1 MKKEIAH
8 ALSPHSI
15 SRFVSVFILLLTS
28 AISSWAQY
36 TTARLAGIVTDPS
49 GAVVSGATIAVQDVG
64 TGYVQTTTSTVAGQY
79 LFPSLPVGNYQITVS
94 MPGYTSY
101 VQKGIVL
108 SLGQAATQ
116 NVQLQVGLVSQQVVV
131 NANASL
137 VTTDS
142 ATVGQLIDQREI
154 SELPLN
160 GRDVQELVFLA
171 PGTTNVTANYCAAN
185 CEGGVFPSEQYAKVN
200 GGGAN
205 GVNYLLDGVDAN
217 DTYINANV
225 PFPNPDAIQEFNLIT
240 GNMSAS
246 FGNAIGGVVNVVT
259 KSGTDRIH
267 GDIFEFFQNSALD
280 ASNYFSGG
288 LVNPLKQN
296 QFGGSVGGP
305 IIKNRLFYFGS
316 YQGTRFRTA
325 QNGQIASVPNAAERT
340 GDFSDLCTNFG
351 GTFVA
356 GICTGGNG
364 TTQLANPLTGAPYLN
379 NQVTVSPIATYF
391 LNHIPLPNGAN
402 DQLNFNGGPDIQTTD
417 EYLAKV
423 DFNIGKHHLSGHYFQ
438 MNYTD
443 PVFIPPSTNLLQL
456 RGDAE
461 HLVLKNISVVDIYT
475 ISPTLLL
482 SSYFGY
488 NSENGS
494 TLSSA
499 PFSAA
504 DAGVNIA
511 VPQNLGGGIGP
522 VLNVTIGGDI
532 FLPGTPYG
540 IWNRGDQSLR
550 EIGTWMKGKHEV
562 QFGGEILR
570 VRLPMGNQYQESG
583 VFDFQGLTGSPF
595 ADFETGLVSSFTQG
609 GGLYLNFT
617 GYRESLFVQ
626 DSWKATPRLLL
637 TAGLRWDPFFPYT
650 DSDGRVACFV
660 PGAQSQRFPT
670 APLGMLF
677 GGKNHDPG
685 CPNSSIYN
693 NAKNFGPRVG
703 FAYRITEDG
712 NTSIRGGAGY
722 YYEAPNTV
730 AFEDVVGVPPFAP
743 IVNLSDVSLADPFG
757 SGGVTNP
764 FPGQFGPVNPNASTA
779 VFPNGGISFNQIFD
793 RHFRL
798 PMVLAYNLTAERGFK
813 KDWMLRVAYVGNNG
827 HHLSGTGDQE
837 SGLLQL
843 NPAIYIPGNNPA
855 TGQPNSTLANESSR
869 LLYPNYGSIGSINS
883 GVDSN
888 YNAAQITLQKRMTHG
903 FSFLTNFTWARELDD
918 FAPAGGS
925 PYLTNSCYCG
935 RYFDYGPSDDDL
947 NKTFKINGEYEVPH
961 LGVPKLIGQVVN
973 GWGLSGTLSWQT
985 GFPFSIFSGVDNSLS
1000 GMLGDRADLAVA
1012 NVQQAVLGSGRSHAA
1027 EVQEW
1032 FNTNAF
1038 VPNAMGTFGDTGKNI
1053 LRGPR
1058 FFDAD
1063 LAAVKNAK
1071 INERLSLEFR
1081 AEFFNAFNN
1090 VNFGRPD
1097 GNLADIGTTYG
1108 EITGMAGSSSANT
1121 YGTAQPR
1128 AIQFALK
1135 FLF

>member
-1 MKKEIAH
+1 M
-8 ALSPHSI
+8 P
-15 SRFVSVFILLLTS
+15 V
-28 AISSWAQY
+28 WAQY
-36 TTARLAGIVTDPS
+36 TTARLSGIVSDPS
-49 GAVVSGATIAVQDVG
+49 GAVVAGATITVQEVG
-64 TGYVQTTTSTVAGQY
+64 TGYTQSTNSTSAGQY
-79 LFPSLPVGNYQITVS
+79 LFPSLPVGTYQITVS
-94 MPGYTSY
+94 MAGYTSY

-108 SLGQAATQ
+108 SLGQAAAQ
-116 NVQLQVGLVSQQVVV
+116 DVQLRVGRVEQQVVV
-131 NANASL
+131 NANSSL

-154 SELPLN
+154 SQLPLN
-160 GRDVQELVFLA
+160 GHDVQQLVFLA

-259 KSGTDRIH
+259 KSGTDQIH
-267 GDIFEFFQNSALD
+267 GDVFEFLQNSALD
-280 ASNYFSGG
+280 ASDYFSQGH
-288 LVNPLKQN
+288 VNPLKQN

-305 IIKNRLFYFGS
+305 IVKNRLFYFGS

-325 QNGQIASVPNAAERT
+325 NNGQIATVPNATERT
-340 GDFSDLCTNFG
+340 GDFSDVLPG
-351 GTFVA
+351 
-356 GICTGGNG
+356 
-364 TTQLANPLTGAPYLN
+364 TQLINPTSGSNYTN
-379 NQVTVSPIATYF
+379 NQIPVSPVATYI
-391 LNHIPLPNGAN
+391 LDHIPLPNGPN
-402 DQLNFNGGPDIQTTD
+402 DQLTFNGGPDAQNTD

-438 MNYTD
+438 MGYTD
-443 PVFIPPSTNLLQL
+443 PVFIPPSTNLLEL

-461 HLVLKNISVVDIYT
+461 HLVLKNVSVVDIYT
-475 ISPTLLL
+475 ITPTFLL

-488 NSENGS
+488 NSENGT

-499 PFSAA
+499 PFSMA
-504 DAGVNIA
+504 DAGVNMA
-511 VPQNLGGGIGP
+511 VPQNRGGGDAA
-522 VLNVTIGGDI
+522 VLNVTVSGGGAFI
-532 FLPGTPYG
+532 LPGTPYG
-540 IWNRGDQSLR
+540 VWNRGDQSLR
-550 EIGTWMKGKHEV
+550 EIATWIKGKHEV

-583 VFDFQGLTGSPF
+583 VFDFENLTGNPL
-595 ADFETGLVSSFTQG
+595 ADFELGAVSSFTQG
-609 GGLYLNFT
+609 GGLYLNVT
-617 GYRESLFVQ
+617 GYRESLFAQ
-626 DSWKATPRLLL
+626 DSWKATPRMLL

-650 DSDGRVACFV
+650 DSEGRVACFV

-670 APLGMLF
+670 APVGMLF

-685 CPNSSIYN
+685 CPASSIYN
-693 NAKNFGPRVG
+693 NPRNFGPRLG

-743 IVNLSDVSLADPFG
+743 IINVGSSPGSPLVTLADPYG
-757 SGGVTNP
+757 SSGTTNL
-764 FPGQFGPVNPNASTA
+764 FPGQFGPTNPSPSDAI
-779 VFPNGGISFNQIFD
+779 FPTSGISFSQIFD

-798 PMVLAYNLTAERGFK
+798 PMVLSWNLTAEHGFK
-813 KDWMLRVAYVGNNG
+813 QDWMLRVAYVGNSG

-843 NPAIYIPGNNPA
+843 NPSHWDPVTQQEVPVYPA
-855 TGQPNSTLANESSR
+855 
-869 LLYPNYGSIGSINS
+869 YGSIASINS

-888 YNAAQITLQKRMTHG
+888 YNAAQITLTKRMTHG
-903 FSFLTNFTWARELDD
+903 FSFLTNFTWAKELDD
-918 FAPAGGS
+918 FAPIGGS
-925 PYLTNSCYCG
+925 PYLTNSCSCG
-935 RYFDYGPSDDDL
+935 RDFDYGPSDDDL
-947 NKTFKINGEYEVPH
+947 SKTFKINGEYMVPRIS
-961 LGVPKLIGQVVN
+961 LPKAVDKIVN
-973 GWGLSGTLSWQT
+973 GWELSGTVSWQT
-985 GFPFSIFSGVDNSLS
+985 GFPFTIFSGADNSLS

-1012 NVQQAVLGSGRSHAA
+1012 SVQQAVLGSGRSHAA

-1032 FNTNAF
+1032 FNTSAF
-1038 VPNAMGTFGDTGKNI
+1038 VPNALQTFGDTGKNI

-1071 INERLSLEFR
+1071 ITERLSMEFR

-1097 GNLADIGTTYG
+1097 GNLADIGATYG
-1108 EITGMAGSSSANT
+1108 EITGLAGSSSSNT

-1128 AIQFALK
+1128 IIQFAVK
-1135 FLF
+1135 FSF

>member
-1 MKKEIAH
+1 M
-8 ALSPHSI
+8 P
-15 SRFVSVFILLLTS
+15 V
-28 AISSWAQY
+28 WAQY
-36 TTARLAGIVTDPS
+36 TTARLSGIVSDPS
-49 GAVVSGATIAVQDVG
+49 GAVVAGATITVQEVG
-64 TGYVQTTTSTVAGQY
+64 TGYTQSTNSTSAGQY
-79 LFPSLPVGNYQITVS
+79 LFPSLPVGTYQITVS
-94 MPGYTSY
+94 MAGYTSY

-108 SLGQAATQ
+108 SLGQAAAQ
-116 NVQLQVGLVSQQVVV
+116 DVQLRVGRVEQQVVV
-131 NANASL
+131 NANSSL

-154 SELPLN
+154 SQLPLN
-160 GRDVQELVFLA
+160 GRDVQQLVFLA

-259 KSGTDRIH
+259 KSGTDQIH
-267 GDIFEFFQNSALD
+267 GDVFEFLQNSALD
-280 ASNYFSGG
+280 ASDYFSQGH
-288 LVNPLKQN
+288 VNPLKQN

-305 IIKNRLFYFGS
+305 IVKNRLFYFGS

-325 QNGQIASVPNAAERT
+325 NNGQIATVPNATERT
-340 GDFSDLCTNFG
+340 GDFSDVLPG
-351 GTFVA
+351 
-356 GICTGGNG
+356 
-364 TTQLANPLTGAPYLN
+364 TQLINPTSGSNYTN
-379 NQVTVSPIATYF
+379 NQIPVSPVATYI
-391 LNHIPLPNGAN
+391 LDHIPLPNGPN
-402 DQLNFNGGPDIQTTD
+402 DQLTFNGGPDAQNTD

-438 MNYTD
+438 MGYTD
-443 PVFIPPSTNLLQL
+443 PVFIPPSTNLLEL

-461 HLVLKNISVVDIYT
+461 HLVLKNVSVVDIYT
-475 ISPTLLL
+475 ITPTFLL

-488 NSENGS
+488 NSENGT

-499 PFSAA
+499 PFSMA
-504 DAGVNIA
+504 DAGVNMA
-511 VPQNLGGGIGP
+511 VPQNRGGGDAA
-522 VLNVTIGGDI
+522 VLNVTVSGGGAFI
-532 FLPGTPYG
+532 LPGTPYG
-540 IWNRGDQSLR
+540 VWNRGDQSLR
-550 EIGTWMKGKHEV
+550 EIATWIKGKHEV

-583 VFDFQGLTGSPF
+583 VFDFENLTGNPL
-595 ADFETGLVSSFTQG
+595 ADFELGAVSSFTQG
-609 GGLYLNFT
+609 GGLYLNVT
-617 GYRESLFVQ
+617 GYRESLFAQ
-626 DSWKATPRLLL
+626 DSWKATPRMLL

-650 DSDGRVACFV
+650 DSEGRVACFV

-670 APLGMLF
+670 APVGMLF

-685 CPNSSIYN
+685 CTASSIYN
-693 NAKNFGPRVG
+693 NPRNFGPRLG

-743 IVNLSDVSLADPFG
+743 IINVGSSPGSPLVTLADPYG
-757 SGGVTNP
+757 SSGTTNL
-764 FPGQFGPVNPNASTA
+764 FPGQFGPTNPSPSDAI
-779 VFPNGGISFNQIFD
+779 FPTSGISFSQIFD

-798 PMVLAYNLTAERGFK
+798 PMVLSWNLTAEHGFK
-813 KDWMLRVAYVGNNG
+813 QDWMLRVAYVGNSG

-843 NPAIYIPGNNPA
+843 NPSHWDPVTQQEVPVYPA
-855 TGQPNSTLANESSR
+855 
-869 LLYPNYGSIGSINS
+869 YGSIASINS

-888 YNAAQITLQKRMTHG
+888 YNAAQITLTKRMTHG
-903 FSFLTNFTWARELDD
+903 FSFLTNFTWAKELDD

-925 PYLTNSCYCG
+925 PYLTNSCSCG
-935 RYFDYGPSDDDL
+935 RDFDYGPSDDDL
-947 NKTFKINGEYEVPH
+947 SKTFKINGEYMVPRIS
-961 LGVPKLIGQVVN
+961 LPKAVDKIVN
-973 GWGLSGTLSWQT
+973 GWELSGTVSWQT
-985 GFPFSIFSGVDNSLS
+985 GFPFTIFSGADNSLS

-1012 NVQQAVLGSGRSHAA
+1012 SVQQAVLGSGRSHAA

-1032 FNTNAF
+1032 FNTSAF
-1038 VPNAMGTFGDTGKNI
+1038 VPNALQTFGDTGKNI

-1071 INERLSLEFR
+1071 ITERLSMEFR

-1097 GNLADIGTTYG
+1097 GNLADIGATYG
-1108 EITGMAGSSSANT
+1108 EITGLAGSSSSNT

-1128 AIQFALK
+1128 IIQFAVK
-1135 FLF
+1135 FSF

>member
-1 MKKEIAH
+1 M
-8 ALSPHSI
+8 P
-15 SRFVSVFILLLTS
+15 V
-28 AISSWAQY
+28 WAQY
-36 TTARLAGIVTDPS
+36 TTARLSGIVSDPS
-49 GAVVSGATIAVQDVG
+49 GAVVAAATITVQEVG
-64 TGYVQTTTSTVAGQY
+64 TGYTQSTNSTSGGQY
-79 LFPSLPVGNYQITVS
+79 LFPSLPVGTYQITVS
-94 MPGYTSY
+94 MAGYTSY

-108 SLGQAATQ
+108 SLGQAAAQ
-116 NVQLQVGLVSQQVVV
+116 DVQLRVGRVEQQVVV
-131 NANASL
+131 NANSSL

-154 SELPLN
+154 SQLPLN
-160 GRDVQELVFLA
+160 GRDVQQLVFLA

-259 KSGTDRIH
+259 KSGTDQIH
-267 GDIFEFFQNSALD
+267 GDVFEFLQNSALD
-280 ASNYFSGG
+280 ASDYFSQGH
-288 LVNPLKQN
+288 VNPLKQN

-305 IIKNRLFYFGS
+305 IVKNRLFYFGS

-325 QNGQIASVPNAAERT
+325 NNGQIATVPNATERT
-340 GDFSDLCTNFG
+340 GDFSDVLPG
-351 GTFVA
+351 
-356 GICTGGNG
+356 
-364 TTQLANPLTGAPYLN
+364 TQLINPTSGSNYTN
-379 NQVTVSPIATYF
+379 NQIPVSPVATYI
-391 LNHIPLPNGAN
+391 LDHIPLPNGPN
-402 DQLNFNGGPDIQTTD
+402 DQLTFNGGPDAQNTD

-438 MNYTD
+438 MGYTD
-443 PVFIPPSTNLLQL
+443 PVFIPPSTNLLEL

-461 HLVLKNISVVDIYT
+461 HLVLKNVSVVDIYT
-475 ISPTLLL
+475 ITPTFLL

-488 NSENGS
+488 NSENGT

-499 PFSAA
+499 PFSMA
-504 DAGVNIA
+504 DAGVNMA
-511 VPQNLGGGIGP
+511 VPQNRGGGDAA
-522 VLNVTIGGDI
+522 VLNVTVSGGGAFI
-532 FLPGTPYG
+532 LPGTPYG
-540 IWNRGDQSLR
+540 VWNRGDQSLR
-550 EIGTWMKGKHEV
+550 EIATWIKGKHEV

-583 VFDFQGLTGSPF
+583 VFDFENLTGNPL
-595 ADFETGLVSSFTQG
+595 ADFELGAVSSFTQG
-609 GGLYLNFT
+609 GGLYLNVT
-617 GYRESLFVQ
+617 GYRESLFAQ
-626 DSWKATPRLLL
+626 DSWKATPRMLL

-650 DSDGRVACFV
+650 DSEGRVACFV

-670 APLGMLF
+670 APVGMLF

-685 CPNSSIYN
+685 CPASSIYN
-693 NAKNFGPRVG
+693 NPRNFGPRLG

-743 IVNLSDVSLADPFG
+743 IINVGSSPGSPLVTLADPYG
-757 SGGVTNP
+757 SSGTTNL
-764 FPGQFGPVNPNASTA
+764 FPGQFGPTNPSPSDAI
-779 VFPNGGISFNQIFD
+779 FPTSGISFSQIFD

-798 PMVLAYNLTAERGFK
+798 PMVLSWNLTAEHGFK
-813 KDWMLRVAYVGNNG
+813 QDWMLRVAYVGNSG

-843 NPAIYIPGNNPA
+843 NPSHWDPVTQQEVPVYPA
-855 TGQPNSTLANESSR
+855 
-869 LLYPNYGSIGSINS
+869 YGSIASINS

-888 YNAAQITLQKRMTHG
+888 YNAAQITLTKRMTHG
-903 FSFLTNFTWARELDD
+903 FSFLTNFTWAKELDD

-925 PYLTNSCYCG
+925 PYLTNSCSCG
-935 RYFDYGPSDDDL
+935 RDFDYGPSDDDL
-947 NKTFKINGEYEVPH
+947 SKTFKINGEYMVPRIS
-961 LGVPKLIGQVVN
+961 LPKAVDKIVN
-973 GWGLSGTLSWQT
+973 GWELSGTVSWQT
-985 GFPFSIFSGVDNSLS
+985 GFPFTIFSGADNSLS

-1012 NVQQAVLGSGRSHAA
+1012 SVQQAVLGSGRSHAA

-1032 FNTNAF
+1032 FNTSAF
-1038 VPNAMGTFGDTGKNI
+1038 VPNALQTFGDTGKNI

-1071 INERLSLEFR
+1071 ITERLSMEFR

-1097 GNLADIGTTYG
+1097 GNLADIGATYG
-1108 EITGMAGSSSANT
+1108 EITGLAGSSSSNT

-1128 AIQFALK
+1128 IIQFAVK
-1135 FLF
+1135 FSF

>member
-1 MKKEIAH
+1 M
-8 ALSPHSI
+8 P
-15 SRFVSVFILLLTS
+15 V
-28 AISSWAQY
+28 WAQY
-36 TTARLAGIVTDPS
+36 TTARLSGIVSDPS
-49 GAVVSGATIAVQDVG
+49 GAVVAGATITVQEVG
-64 TGYVQTTTSTVAGQY
+64 TGYTQSTNSTSAGQY
-79 LFPSLPVGNYQITVS
+79 LFPSLPVGTYQITVS
-94 MPGYTSY
+94 MAGYTSY

-108 SLGQAATQ
+108 SLGQAAAQ
-116 NVQLQVGLVSQQVVV
+116 DVQLRVGRVEQQVVV
-131 NANASL
+131 NANSSL

-154 SELPLN
+154 SQLPLN
-160 GRDVQELVFLA
+160 GRDVQQLVFLA

-259 KSGTDRIH
+259 KSGTDQIH
-267 GDIFEFFQNSALD
+267 GDVFEFLQNSALD
-280 ASNYFSGG
+280 ASDYFSQGH
-288 LVNPLKQN
+288 VNPLKQN

-305 IIKNRLFYFGS
+305 IVKNRLFYFGS

-325 QNGQIASVPNAAERT
+325 NNGQIATVPNATERT
-340 GDFSDLCTNFG
+340 GDFSDVLPG
-351 GTFVA
+351 
-356 GICTGGNG
+356 
-364 TTQLANPLTGAPYLN
+364 TQLINPTSGSNYTN
-379 NQVTVSPIATYF
+379 NQIPVSPVATYI
-391 LNHIPLPNGAN
+391 LDHIPLPNGPN
-402 DQLNFNGGPDIQTTD
+402 DQLTFNGGPDAQNTD

-438 MNYTD
+438 MGYTD
-443 PVFIPPSTNLLQL
+443 PVFIPPSTNLLEL

-461 HLVLKNISVVDIYT
+461 HLVLKNVSVVDIYT
-475 ISPTLLL
+475 ITPTFLL

-488 NSENGS
+488 NSENGT

-499 PFSAA
+499 PFSMA
-504 DAGVNIA
+504 DAGVNMA
-511 VPQNLGGGIGP
+511 VPQNRGGGDAA
-522 VLNVTIGGDI
+522 VLNVTVSGGGAFI
-532 FLPGTPYG
+532 LPGTPYG
-540 IWNRGDQSLR
+540 VWNRGDQSLR
-550 EIGTWMKGKHEV
+550 EIATWIKGKHEV

-583 VFDFQGLTGSPF
+583 VFDFENLTGNPL
-595 ADFETGLVSSFTQG
+595 ADFELGAVSSFTQG
-609 GGLYLNFT
+609 GGLYLNVT
-617 GYRESLFVQ
+617 GYRESLFAQ
-626 DSWKATPRLLL
+626 DSWKATPRMLL

-650 DSDGRVACFV
+650 DSEGRVACFV

-670 APLGMLF
+670 APVGMLF

-685 CPNSSIYN
+685 CPASSIYN
-693 NAKNFGPRVG
+693 NPRNFGPRLG

-743 IVNLSDVSLADPFG
+743 IINVGSSPGSPLVTLADPYG
-757 SGGVTNP
+757 SSGTTNL
-764 FPGQFGPVNPNASTA
+764 FPGQFGPTNPSPSDAI
-779 VFPNGGISFNQIFD
+779 FPTSGISFSQIFD

-798 PMVLAYNLTAERGFK
+798 PMVLSWNLTAEHGFK
-813 KDWMLRVAYVGNNG
+813 QDWMLRVAYVGNSG

-843 NPAIYIPGNNPA
+843 NPSHWDPVTQQEVPVYPA
-855 TGQPNSTLANESSR
+855 
-869 LLYPNYGSIGSINS
+869 YGSIASINS

-888 YNAAQITLQKRMTHG
+888 YNAAQITLTKRMTHG
-903 FSFLTNFTWARELDD
+903 FSFLTNFTWAKELDD
-918 FAPAGGS
+918 FAPIGGS
-925 PYLTNSCYCG
+925 PYLTNSCSCG
-935 RYFDYGPSDDDL
+935 RDFDYGPSDDDL
-947 NKTFKINGEYEVPH
+947 SKTFKINGEYMVPRIS
-961 LGVPKLIGQVVN
+961 LPKAVDKIVN
-973 GWGLSGTLSWQT
+973 GWELSGTVSWQT
-985 GFPFSIFSGVDNSLS
+985 GFPFTIFSGADNSLS

-1012 NVQQAVLGSGRSHAA
+1012 SVQQAVLGSGRSHAA

-1032 FNTNAF
+1032 FNTSAF
-1038 VPNAMGTFGDTGKNI
+1038 VPNALQTFGDTGKNI

-1071 INERLSLEFR
+1071 ITERLSMEFR

-1097 GNLADIGTTYG
+1097 GNLADIGATYG
-1108 EITGMAGSSSANT
+1108 EITGLAGSSSSNT

-1128 AIQFALK
+1128 IIQFAVK
-1135 FLF
+1135 FSF

>member
-1 MKKEIAH
+1 M
-8 ALSPHSI
+8 
-15 SRFVSVFILLLTS
+15 
-28 AISSWAQY
+28 WAQF
-36 TTARLAGIVTDPS
+36 TTARLSGTISDPS
-49 GAVVSGATIAVQDVG
+49 DAVVAGATVTVQDLG
-64 TGYVQTTTSTVAGQY
+64 TGYSKTTNSTAAGQY
-79 LFPSLPVGNYQITVS
+79 LFSSLPVGTYQITVS
-94 MPGYTSY
+94 MAGYTQY

-108 SLGQAATQ
+108 SVGQAATQ
-116 NVQLQVGLVSQQVVV
+116 DVHLQVGVVAQQVVV
-131 NANASL
+131 TADSSL
-137 VTTDS
+137 VTTDA
-142 ATVGQLIDQREI
+142 ATVGQLINQKEI

-160 GRDVQELVFLA
+160 GRDIQQLVFLA

-217 DTYINANV
+217 DTYINTNV

-240 GNMSAS
+240 GNMSANY
-246 FGNAIGGVVNVVT
+246 GNAIGGVVNVVT
-259 KSGTDRIH
+259 KSGTDQIH
-267 GDIFEFFQNSALD
+267 GDVFEFLQNSALN

-325 QNGQIASVPNAAERT
+325 QNGQIATVPNATERT
-340 GDFSDLCTNFG
+340 GDFSDLLPG
-351 GTFVA
+351 
-356 GICTGGNG
+356 
-364 TTQLANPLTGAPYLN
+364 TQLVNPATPLPNQTPYLN
-379 NQVTVSPIATYF
+379 NRIPVSPVATYI
-391 LNHIPLPNGAN
+391 LNQIPLPNGPN
-402 DQLNFNGGPDIQTTD
+402 DQLNFNGGPDAQNTD

-423 DFNIGKHHLSGHYFQ
+423 DFNFGKHHLSGHYFQ
-438 MNYTD
+438 MDYTD
-443 PVFIPPSTNLLQL
+443 PVFVPPATNLLEL

-475 ISPTLLL
+475 ISHTFLL
-482 SSYFGY
+482 SSFFGY
-488 NSENGS
+488 NSENGT

-499 PFSAA
+499 PFSMA
-504 DAGVNIA
+504 DAGVKMA
-511 VPQNLGGGIGP
+511 VPQNRGGGNAA
-522 VLNVTIGGDI
+522 VLNVTVSGGGA
-532 FLPGTPYG
+532 FTLPGTPYG
-540 IWNRGDQSLR
+540 VWNRGDQSLR
-550 EIGTWMKGKHEV
+550 EVATWIKGKHEV

-570 VRLPMGNQYQESG
+570 VRLPMGNQYQQSG
-583 VFDFQGLTGSPF
+583 VFDFENLTGNPL
-595 ADFETGLVSSFTQG
+595 ADFELGAVSSFTQG

-626 DSWKATPRLLL
+626 DNWKATARLLIS
-637 TAGLRWDPFFPYT
+637 AGLRWDPFFPYT
-650 DSDGRVACFV
+650 DSEGRVACFV

-670 APLGMLF
+670 APVGMLF
-677 GGKNHDPG
+677 GGSNHDPG
-685 CPNSSIYN
+685 CPASSIYN
-693 NAKNFGPRVG
+693 NPKNFGPRLG
-703 FAYRITEDG
+703 FAYRVTKDG

-743 IVNLSDVSLADPFG
+743 IVNFGSSPGSPLVTLADPYGSSGTTNLFPGEFG
-757 SGGVTNP
+757 PTNP
-764 FPGQFGPVNPNASTA
+764 SPSNA
-779 VFPNGGISFNQIFD
+779 VFPTSGISFSQIFD

-798 PMVLAYNLTAERGFK
+798 PMVLSWNLTAERAFK
-813 KDWMLRVAYVGNNG
+813 QDWMLRIAYVGNSG

-843 NPAIYIPGNNPA
+843 NPSHWDAALQQEVP
-855 TGQPNSTLANESSR
+855 
-869 LLYPNYGSIGSINS
+869 LYPAYGSIGSINS

-888 YNAAQITLQKRMTHG
+888 YNAAQITLEKRMTHG

-925 PYLTNSCYCG
+925 PYLTNSCSCG
-935 RYFDYGPSDDDL
+935 RKFDYGPSDDDL
-947 NKTFKINGEYEVPH
+947 NKTFKVNGEYLVPH
-961 LGVPKLIGQVVN
+961 VNLAKGVDKIVN
-973 GWGLSGTLSWQT
+973 GWEFSATASWQT
-985 GFPFSIFSGVDNSLS
+985 GFPFSIFSGTDNSLS
-1000 GMLGDRADLAVA
+1000 GMLGDRADLAVSS
-1012 NVQQAVLGSGRSHAA
+1012 VQQAVLGGGRSHAA

-1032 FNTNAF
+1032 FNTSAF
-1038 VPNAMGTFGDTGKNI
+1038 VPNAIGTFGDTGKNI

-1058 FFDAD
+1058 FFDTD
-1063 LAAVKNAK
+1063 LAAIKNAK
-1071 INERLSLEFR
+1071 ITERLSLEFR

-1097 GNLADIGTTYG
+1097 GNLADIGATYG
-1108 EITGMAGSSSANT
+1108 QITGMAGASSSNT

-1128 AIQFALK
+1128 IIQFAVK
-1135 FLF
+1135 IAF

>member
-1 MKKEIAH
+1 MTRKFSNRLTERWFIRFCLGFFLVLA
-8 ALSPHSI
+8 SI
-15 SRFVSVFILLLTS
+15 MPV
-28 AISSWAQY
+28 WGQY
-36 TTARLAGIVTDPS
+36 TTARLSGVVTDPS
-49 GAVVSGATIAVQDVG
+49 EAVVVGASVTIRDPG
-64 TGYVQTTTSTVAGQY
+64 TGYTQTTTSTSAGQY
-79 LFPSLPVGNYQITVS
+79 LFPSLPVGTYQITVS
-94 MPGYTSY
+94 MAGYTSY

-108 SLGQAATQ
+108 SVNQAASQ
-116 NVQLQVGLVSQQVVV
+116 DIQLHVGAVSQQVVV
-131 NANASL
+131 TENSSL

-142 ATVGQLIDQREI
+142 PTVGQLIDQREI
-154 SELPLN
+154 NQLPLN
-160 GRDVQELVFLA
+160 GRDVQQLVFLA

-185 CEGGVFPSEQYAKVN
+185 CEGGVFPTEQYAKVN

-225 PFPNPDAIQEFNLIT
+225 PFPNPDALQEFNLIT

-259 KSGTDRIH
+259 KSGTDQIH
-267 GDIFEFFQNSALD
+267 GDVFEFLRNSALD
-280 ASNYFSGG
+280 ASDYFSGG

-296 QFGGSVGGP
+296 QFGASIGGP

-316 YQGTRFRTA
+316 YQGTRLHTA
-325 QNGQIASVPNAAERT
+325 QNGQIASVPNATERT
-340 GDFSDLCTNFG
+340 GDFSDLLPG
-351 GTFVA
+351 
-356 GICTGGNG
+356 
-364 TTQLANPLTGAPYLN
+364 TQLINPATGANYNN
-379 NQVTVSPIATYF
+379 NQIPVSPVSTYI
-391 LNHIPLPNGAN
+391 LNHIPLPNGSN
-402 DQLNFNGGPDIQTTD
+402 DQLNFNGGPDIQNTD

-423 DFNIGKHHLSGHYFQ
+423 DFNFGKHHLSGHYFQ

-443 PVFIPPSTNLLQL
+443 PVFIPPPTNLLEL

-475 ISPTLLL
+475 ISPTFLL

-488 NSENGS
+488 NSENGT

-499 PFSAA
+499 PFSMA
-504 DAGVNIA
+504 DAGVNMA
-511 VPQNLGGGIGP
+511 VPENRGGGNSA
-522 VLNVTIGGDI
+522 VLNLTVGGD
-532 FLPGTPYG
+532 FLLQGVPYG
-540 IWNRGDQSLR
+540 LWNRGDQSLR
-550 EIGTWMKGKHEV
+550 EIATWIKGRHEV

-583 VFDFQGLTGSPF
+583 VFDFESLTGSPF
-595 ADFETGLVSSFTQG
+595 ADFELGAVTSFTQG
-609 GGLYLNFT
+609 GGLYLNVT

-626 DSWKATPRLLL
+626 DNWKATPRLLL

-650 DSDGRVACFV
+650 DSEGRVACFV

-670 APLGMLF
+670 APVGMLF

-693 NAKNFGPRVG
+693 NPKNFGPRLG
-703 FAYRITEDG
+703 FAYRITKDG

-743 IVNLSDVSLADPFG
+743 IINLGSSPGSPLVTLVDPYG
-757 SGGVTNP
+757 SSGTTNV
-764 FPGQFGPVNPNASTA
+764 FPAQFGPINPTASSA
-779 VFPNGGISFNQIFD
+779 IFPSSGISFSQIFD

-798 PMVLAYNLTAERGFK
+798 PMVLSYNLTLERGFK
-813 KDWMLRVAYVGNNG
+813 QDFMLRVAYVGNEG
-827 HHLSGTGDQE
+827 RHLSGTGDQE

-843 NPAIYIPGNNPA
+843 NPSHWDPA
-855 TGQPNSTLANESSR
+855 LQQEVPV
-869 LLYPNYGSIGSINS
+869 YPAYGSIASINS
-883 GVDSN
+883 GVNSN
-888 YNAAQITLQKRMTHG
+888 YNAAQITLEKRMTHG
-903 FSFLTNFTWARELDD
+903 FSFLTNFTWAKELDD

-925 PYLTNSCYCG
+925 PYLTNTCSCG

-947 NKTFKINGEYEVPH
+947 SKTFKINGEYMVPRVN
-961 LGVPKLIGQVVN
+961 LPKLVDKVVN
-973 GWGLSGTLSWQT
+973 GWGLSGTMSWQT
-985 GFPFSIFSGVDNSLS
+985 GFPFSIFSGTDNSLS

-1012 NVQQAVLGSGRSHAA
+1012 SVQQAVLGSGRSHAA

-1032 FNTNAF
+1032 FNTSAF
-1038 VPNAMGTFGDTGKNI
+1038 VPNAIGTFGDTGKNV

-1071 INERLSLEFR
+1071 LTERLAMEFR
-1081 AEFFNAFNN
+1081 AEFFNVFNN

-1097 GNLADIGTTYG
+1097 GNLADLGTTYG
-1108 EITGMAGSSSANT
+1108 QITGLAGASSSNT

-1128 AIQFALK
+1128 IIQFAMK
-1135 FLF
+1135 FAF

>member
-1 MKKEIAH
+1 MNRKFRNLLPARWFICFSFG
-8 ALSPHSI
+8 LML
-15 SRFVSVFILLLTS
+15 VFGPTMP
-28 AISSWAQY
+28 AWAQY
-36 TTARLAGIVTDPS
+36 TTARLSGIITDPS
-49 GAVVSGATIAVQDVG
+49 GAVVAGAAITVQDVG
-64 TGYVQTTTSTVAGQY
+64 TGYTQATKSTSVGQY

-94 MPGYTSY
+94 VSGYTQY

-108 SLGQAATQ
+108 SVGQAATQ
-116 NVQLQVGLVSQQVVV
+116 DVRLQVGMVSQQVVV
-131 NANASL
+131 TENPSL

-142 ATVGQLIDQREI
+142 ATVDQLINQREI
-154 SELPLN
+154 SQIPLN
-160 GRDVQELVFLA
+160 GRDVQQLVFLA

-217 DTYINANV
+217 DTYINTNV
-225 PFPNPDAIQEFNLIT
+225 PFPNPDAIQELNLIT
-240 GNMSAS
+240 GNMSATY
-246 FGNAIGGVVNVVT
+246 GNAIGGVVNVVT
-259 KSGTDRIH
+259 KSGTDQIH
-267 GDIFEFFQNSALD
+267 GDVFEFLQNNVLD

-305 IIKNRLFYFGS
+305 ILKNRLFYFGS

-340 GDFSDLCTNFG
+340 GDFSDLLPG
-351 GTFVA
+351 
-356 GICTGGNG
+356 
-364 TTQLANPLTGAPYLN
+364 TQLVNPNTGAPYFN
-379 NQVTVSPIATYF
+379 NQIPVSPVATYI
-391 LNHIPLPNGAN
+391 LNHIPLPNGPN
-402 DQLNFNGGPDIQTTD
+402 DQLNFNGGPDAQNTN

-423 DFNIGKHHLSGHYFQ
+423 DFNFGKHHLSAHYFQ
-438 MNYTD
+438 MDYTD
-443 PVFIPPSTNLLQL
+443 PVFVPPSSNLLQL

-475 ISPTLLL
+475 ISHTFLL

-488 NSENGS
+488 NSENGT

-499 PFSAA
+499 PFSMA
-504 DAGVNIA
+504 DAGANMA
-511 VPQNLGGGIGP
+511 VPQNRGGGNAA
-522 VLNVTIGGDI
+522 VLNVTVGGEFI
-532 FLPGTPYG
+532 LPGTPYG
-540 IWNRGDQSLR
+540 VWNRGDQSLR
-550 EIGTWMKGKHEV
+550 EIATWIKGKHEV

-583 VFDFQGLTGSPF
+583 VFDFENLTGSPL
-595 ADFETGLVSSFTQG
+595 ADFELGAVSSFTQG

-626 DSWKATPRLLL
+626 DSWKATSRLLV

-650 DSDGRVACFV
+650 DSEGRVACFV
-660 PGAQSQRFPT
+660 PGAQSQRFPN
-670 APLGMLF
+670 APVGMLF
-677 GGKNHDPG
+677 GGQHHDPG
-685 CPNSSIYN
+685 CPASSIYN
-693 NAKNFGPRVG
+693 NPKNFGPRLG

-712 NTSIRGGAGY
+712 STSIRGGAGY

-743 IVNLSDVSLADPFG
+743 IINLASSPGSPWVSVADPYG
-757 SGGVTNP
+757 SQGATNI
-764 FPGQFGPVNPNASTA
+764 FPAEFGPVNPGPNAT
-779 VFPNGGISFNQIFD
+779 FPSSGISFSQIFD

-798 PMVLAYNLTAERGFK
+798 PMVLSWNLTAEHGFK
-813 KDWMLRVAYVGNNG
+813 QDWMLRAAYVGNSG

-837 SGLLQL
+837 NGLLQL
-843 NPAIYIPGNNPA
+843 NPSHWDPA
-855 TGQPNSTLANESSR
+855 LQQEVPV
-869 LLYPNYGSIGSINS
+869 YPLYGSIASINS
-883 GVDSN
+883 GVNSN

-903 FSFLTNFTWARELDD
+903 FSFLTNFTWAKELDD

-925 PYLTNSCYCG
+925 PYLTNSCSCG
-935 RYFDYGPSDDDL
+935 RWFDYGPSDDDL
-947 NKTFKINGEYEVPH
+947 SKTFKINGEYMVPH
-961 LGVPKLIGQVVN
+961 VSMPKAVDKIVN
-973 GWGLSGTLSWQT
+973 GWELSATASWQT
-985 GFPFSIFSGVDNSLS
+985 GFPFSIFSGADNSLS
-1000 GMLGDRADLAVA
+1000 GMLGDRADLAVSS
-1012 NVQQAVLGSGRSHAA
+1012 VQQAILGSGRSHAA

-1032 FNTNAF
+1032 FNTSAF
-1038 VPNAMGTFGDTGKNI
+1038 VPNAIGTFGDTGKNI

-1063 LAAVKNAK
+1063 LAAIKNAK
-1071 INERLSLEFR
+1071 ISERLSLEFR

-1097 GNLADIGTTYG
+1097 SNLADLGTTYG
-1108 EITGMAGSSSANT
+1108 QITGMAGSSSSNT

-1128 AIQFALK
+1128 IIQFGVKLA
-1135 FLF
+1135 F

>member
-1 MKKEIAH
+1 
-8 ALSPHSI
+8 
-15 SRFVSVFILLLTS
+15 
-28 AISSWAQY
+28 Y
-36 TTARLAGIVTDPS
+36 TTARLSGIVSDPS
-49 GAVVSGATIAVQDVG
+49 GAVVAGATITVQEVG
-64 TGYVQTTTSTVAGQY
+64 TGYTQSTNSTSAGQY
-79 LFPSLPVGNYQITVS
+79 LFPSLPVGTYQITVS
-94 MPGYTSY
+94 MAGYTSY

-108 SLGQAATQ
+108 SLGQAAAQ
-116 NVQLQVGLVSQQVVV
+116 DVQLRVGRVEQQVVV
-131 NANASL
+131 NANSSL

-154 SELPLN
+154 SQLPLN
-160 GRDVQELVFLA
+160 GRDVQQLVFLA

-259 KSGTDRIH
+259 KSGTDQIH
-267 GDIFEFFQNSALD
+267 GDVFEFLQNSALD
-280 ASNYFSGG
+280 ASDYFSQGH
-288 LVNPLKQN
+288 VNPLKQN

-305 IIKNRLFYFGS
+305 IVKNRLFYFGS

-325 QNGQIASVPNAAERT
+325 NNGQIATVPNATERT
-340 GDFSDLCTNFG
+340 GDFSDVLPG
-351 GTFVA
+351 
-356 GICTGGNG
+356 
-364 TTQLANPLTGAPYLN
+364 TQLINPTSGSNYTN
-379 NQVTVSPIATYF
+379 NQIPVSPVATYI
-391 LNHIPLPNGAN
+391 LDHIPLPNGPN
-402 DQLNFNGGPDIQTTD
+402 DQLTFNGGPDAQNTD

-438 MNYTD
+438 MGYTD
-443 PVFIPPSTNLLQL
+443 PVFIPPSTNLLEL

-461 HLVLKNISVVDIYT
+461 HLVLKNVSVVDIYT
-475 ISPTLLL
+475 ITPTFLL

-488 NSENGS
+488 NSENGT

-499 PFSAA
+499 PFSMA
-504 DAGVNIA
+504 DAGVNMA
-511 VPQNLGGGIGP
+511 VPQNRGGGDAA
-522 VLNVTIGGDI
+522 VLNVTVSGGGAFI
-532 FLPGTPYG
+532 LPGTPYG
-540 IWNRGDQSLR
+540 VWNRGDQSLR
-550 EIGTWMKGKHEV
+550 EIATWIKGKHEV

-583 VFDFQGLTGSPF
+583 VFDFENLTGNPL
-595 ADFETGLVSSFTQG
+595 ADFELGAVSSFTQG
-609 GGLYLNFT
+609 GGLYLNVT
-617 GYRESLFVQ
+617 GYRESLFAQ
-626 DSWKATPRLLL
+626 DSWKATPRMLL

-650 DSDGRVACFV
+650 DSEGRVACFV

-670 APLGMLF
+670 APVGMLF

-685 CPNSSIYN
+685 CPASSIYN
-693 NAKNFGPRVG
+693 NPRNFGPRLG

-743 IVNLSDVSLADPFG
+743 IINVGSSPGSPLVTLADPYG
-757 SGGVTNP
+757 SSGTTNL
-764 FPGQFGPVNPNASTA
+764 FPGQFGPTNPSPSDAI
-779 VFPNGGISFNQIFD
+779 FPTSGISFSQIFD

-798 PMVLAYNLTAERGFK
+798 PMVLSWNLTAEHGFK
-813 KDWMLRVAYVGNNG
+813 QDWMLRVAYVGNSG

-843 NPAIYIPGNNPA
+843 NPSHWDPVTQQEVPVYPA
-855 TGQPNSTLANESSR
+855 
-869 LLYPNYGSIGSINS
+869 YGSIASINS

-888 YNAAQITLQKRMTHG
+888 YNAAQITLTKRMTHG
-903 FSFLTNFTWARELDD
+903 FSFLTNFTWAKELDD
-918 FAPAGGS
+918 FAPIGGS
-925 PYLTNSCYCG
+925 PYLTNSCSCG
-935 RYFDYGPSDDDL
+935 RDFDYGPSDDDL
-947 NKTFKINGEYEVPH
+947 SKTFKINGEYMVPRIS
-961 LGVPKLIGQVVN
+961 LPKAVDKIVN
-973 GWGLSGTLSWQT
+973 GWELSGTVSWQT
-985 GFPFSIFSGVDNSLS
+985 GFPFTIFSGADNSLS

-1012 NVQQAVLGSGRSHAA
+1012 SVQQAVLGSGRSHAA

-1032 FNTNAF
+1032 FNTSAF
-1038 VPNAMGTFGDTGKNI
+1038 VPNALQTFGDTGKNI

-1071 INERLSLEFR
+1071 ITERLSMEFR

-1097 GNLADIGTTYG
+1097 GNLADIGATYG
-1108 EITGMAGSSSANT
+1108 EITGLAGSSSSNT

-1128 AIQFALK
+1128 IIQFAVK
-1135 FLF
+1135 FSF

>member
-1 MKKEIAH
+1 MNRKFRDLLPARWFICFSFG
-8 ALSPHSI
+8 LML
-15 SRFVSVFILLLTS
+15 VFGLTMPV
-28 AISSWAQY
+28 WGQY
-36 TTARLAGIVTDPS
+36 TTARLSGIVTDPS
-49 GAVVSGATIAVQDVG
+49 GAVVTGATITVQDVG
-64 TGYVQTTTSTVAGQY
+64 TGYTQTTKSTSVGQY
-79 LFPSLPVGNYQITVS
+79 LFPSLPVGNYQVTVS
-94 MPGYTSY
+94 VSGYSQY

-108 SLGQAATQ
+108 SVGQAATQ
-116 NVQLQVGLVSQQVVV
+116 DVRLQVGMVSQQVVV
-131 NANASL
+131 TENPSL

-142 ATVGQLIDQREI
+142 ATVDQLINQREI
-154 SELPLN
+154 SQIPLN
-160 GRDVQELVFLA
+160 GRDVQQLVFLA

-217 DTYINANV
+217 DTYINTNV
-225 PFPNPDAIQEFNLIT
+225 PFPNPDAIQELNLIT
-240 GNMSAS
+240 GNMSATY
-246 FGNAIGGVVNVVT
+246 GNAIGGVVNVVT
-259 KSGTDRIH
+259 KSGTDQIH
-267 GDIFEFFQNSALD
+267 GDVFEFLQNNVLN

-305 IIKNRLFYFGS
+305 ILKNRLFYFGS

-340 GDFSDLCTNFG
+340 GDFSDLLPG
-351 GTFVA
+351 
-356 GICTGGNG
+356 
-364 TTQLANPLTGAPYLN
+364 TQLVNPNTGTAYFN
-379 NQVTVSPIATYF
+379 NQIPVSPVATYI
-391 LNHIPLPNGAN
+391 LNHIPLPNGPN
-402 DQLNFNGGPDIQTTD
+402 DQLNFNGGPDAQNTN

-423 DFNIGKHHLSGHYFQ
+423 DFNFGKHHLSAHYFQ
-438 MNYTD
+438 MDYTD
-443 PVFIPPSTNLLQL
+443 PVFVPPSSNLLQL

-475 ISPTLLL
+475 ISHTFLL

-488 NSENGS
+488 NSENGT

-499 PFSAA
+499 PFSMA
-504 DAGVNIA
+504 DAGANMA
-511 VPQNLGGGIGP
+511 VPQNRGGGNAA
-522 VLNVTIGGDI
+522 VLNVTVGGE
-532 FLPGTPYG
+532 FTLPGTPYG
-540 IWNRGDQSLR
+540 VWNRGDQSLR
-550 EIGTWMKGKHEV
+550 EIATWIKGKHEV

-583 VFDFQGLTGSPF
+583 VFDFENLTGSPL
-595 ADFETGLVSSFTQG
+595 ADFELGAVSSFTQG

-626 DSWKATPRLLL
+626 DSWKATSRLLV

-650 DSDGRVACFV
+650 DSEGRVACFV
-660 PGAQSQRFPT
+660 PGAQSQRFPN
-670 APLGMLF
+670 APVGMLF
-677 GGKNHDPG
+677 GGSNHDPG
-685 CPNSSIYN
+685 CPASSIYN
-693 NAKNFGPRVG
+693 NPKNFGPRLG

-712 NTSIRGGAGY
+712 STSIRGGAGY

-743 IVNLSDVSLADPFG
+743 IINLASSPGSPWVSVADPYG
-757 SGGVTNP
+757 SQGATNI
-764 FPGQFGPVNPNASTA
+764 FPAEFGPVNPGPNAT
-779 VFPNGGISFNQIFD
+779 FPSSGISFSQIFD

-798 PMVLAYNLTAERGFK
+798 PMVLSWNVTAEHGFK
-813 KDWMLRVAYVGNNG
+813 QDWMLRAAYVGNSG

-837 SGLLQL
+837 NGLLQL
-843 NPAIYIPGNNPA
+843 NPSHWDP
-855 TGQPNSTLANESSR
+855 TLQQEVP
-869 LLYPNYGSIGSINS
+869 LYPLYGSIASINS

-903 FSFLTNFTWARELDD
+903 FSFLTNFTWAKELDD

-925 PYLTNSCYCG
+925 PYLTNSCSCG
-935 RYFDYGPSDDDL
+935 RWFDYGPSDDDL
-947 NKTFKINGEYEVPH
+947 SKTFKINGEYAVPH
-961 LGVPKLIGQVVN
+961 VSLPKAVDKIVN
-973 GWGLSGTLSWQT
+973 GWELSATASWQT
-985 GFPFSIFSGVDNSLS
+985 GFPFSIFSGADNSLS

-1012 NVQQAVLGSGRSHAA
+1012 SVQQAVLGSGRSHAA

-1032 FNTNAF
+1032 FNTSAF
-1038 VPNAMGTFGDTGKNI
+1038 VPNAIGTFGDTGKNI

-1063 LAAVKNAK
+1063 LAAIKNTK
-1071 INERLSLEFR
+1071 ISERLSLEFR

-1097 GNLADIGTTYG
+1097 SNLADLGTTYG
-1108 EITGMAGSSSANT
+1108 QITGMAGSSSSNT

-1128 AIQFALK
+1128 IIQFGVKMA
-1135 FLF
+1135 F

>member
-1 MKKEIAH
+1 MMKKETEVLRYRRSYCRWAISILFFGIA
-8 ALSPHSI
+8 
-15 SRFVSVFILLLTS
+15 TS
-28 AISSWAQY
+28 AWAQY
-36 TTARLAGIVTDPS
+36 TTARLSGIVSDPS
-49 GAVVSGATIAVQDVG
+49 GAVVAGATVGVREVG
-64 TGYVQTTTSTVAGQY
+64 TGYTQTTSSTSAGQY
-79 LFPSLPVGNYQITVS
+79 SFPSLPVGNYEISVS
-94 MPGYTSY
+94 MAGYTSY
-101 VQKGIVL
+101 VQRGIVL
-108 SLGQAATQ
+108 SLGQAASQ
-116 NVQLQVGLVSQQVVV
+116 NVQLKVGAVSQQVVV

-142 ATVGQLIDQREI
+142 PTVGQLIDQKEI

-160 GRDVQELVFLA
+160 GRDVQQLVFLA
-171 PGTTNVTANYCAAN
+171 PGATNVTANYCAAN

-217 DTYINANV
+217 DTYINTNV

-259 KSGTDRIH
+259 KSGTDHIH
-267 GDIFEFFQNSALD
+267 GDVFEFFQNSALD

-288 LVNPLKQN
+288 VVNPLKQN
-296 QFGGSVGGP
+296 QFGGSIGGP
-305 IIKNRLFYFGS
+305 IVKNRLFYFGS
-316 YQGTRFRTA
+316 YQGTRFRTV
-325 QNGQIASVPNAAERT
+325 QNGQIASVPDAAERT
-340 GDFSDLCTNFG
+340 GDFGDLCTNFG
-351 GTFVA
+351 GAFVA
-356 GICTGGNG
+356 GVCTGGSG
-364 TTQLANPLTGAPYLN
+364 TTQLVNPSTGGNYANNIVP
-379 NQVTVSPIATYF
+379 VSPVATYF
-391 LNHIPLPNGAN
+391 LNHIPLPNGPN
-402 DQLNFNGGPDIQTTD
+402 DQLTFNGGPDVQNTN
-417 EYLAKV
+417 EYLAKL
-423 DFNIGKHHLSGHYFQ
+423 DFNFGKHHLSGHYFQ
-438 MNYTD
+438 MTYTD
-443 PVFIPPSTNLLQL
+443 PVFVPPSNNLLEL

-461 HLVLKNISVVDIYT
+461 HLTLKNISIVDIYT
-475 ISPTLLL
+475 ISPAFLL

-488 NSENGS
+488 NSENGA

-499 PFSAA
+499 PFSVA

-511 VPQNLGGGIGP
+511 VPPNLGGGNSA
-522 VLNVTIGGDI
+522 VLNFTIGGDI
-532 FLPGTPYG
+532 YLPGPPFG
-540 IWNRGDQSLR
+540 NWDRGDQSLR
-550 EIGTWMKGKHEV
+550 EIATWIKGKHEV

-583 VFDFQGLTGSPF
+583 VFDFEGLSGSPL
-595 ADFETGLVSSFTQG
+595 ADFELGAVSTFTQG

-626 DSWKATPRLLL
+626 DSWKTTPRLLL

-650 DSDGRVACFV
+650 DSLGRVACFV

-670 APLGMLF
+670 APVGMLF

-685 CPNSSIYN
+685 CPDSSIYN

-703 FAYRITEDG
+703 FAYRLTQDG

-730 AFEDVVGVPPFAP
+730 SFEDVVGVPPFAP
-743 IVNLSDVSLADPFG
+743 VLNLSSNQGSGTPWVSLSDPYG
-757 SGGVTNP
+757 SQGAANI
-764 FPGQFGPVNPNASTA
+764 FPGNFGPVNPTA
-779 VFPNGGISFNQIFD
+779 GTAIFPTSGISFNQIFD

-798 PMVLAYNLTAERGFK
+798 PMVLSYNLTVERGFK
-813 KDWMLRVAYVGNNG
+813 QDWMLRAAYVGNNG

-843 NPAIYIPGNNPA
+843 NPNIN
-855 TGQPNSTLANESSR
+855 GQPV
-869 LLYPNYGSIGSINS
+869 YPNYGSIASINS

-888 YNAAQITLQKRMTHG
+888 YNAAQITLEKRMVHG
-903 FSFLTNFTWARELDD
+903 FSFLTNFTWSKELDD

-925 PYLTNSCYCG
+925 PFLTNSCTCG
-935 RYFDYGPSDDDL
+935 RYFDYGPSDDDIS
-947 NKTFKINGEYEVPH
+947 KTFKLNGEYLVPH
-961 LGVPKLIGQVVN
+961 IGLPKGISQVVN
-973 GWGLSGTLSWQT
+973 GWEFSGTLSWQT
-985 GFPFSIFSGVDNSLS
+985 GFPFSIFSDMDNSGS
-1000 GMLGDRADLAVA
+1000 GIFGDRADLAA
-1012 NVQQAVLGSGRSHAA
+1012 GSVQQSVLSNGRSHAA

-1032 FNTNAF
+1032 FNTSAFQQNA
-1038 VPNAMGTFGDTGKNI
+1038 PGTFGDTGKNI

-1071 INERLSLEFR
+1071 LTERLSMEFR

-1090 VNFGRPD
+1090 VNFARPD
-1097 GNLADIGTTYG
+1097 GNLLDSTYG
-1108 EITGMAGSSSANT
+1108 EITGMAGASSSNT

-1128 AIQFALK
+1128 IIQFATK

>member
-1 MKKEIAH
+1 M
-8 ALSPHSI
+8 P
-15 SRFVSVFILLLTS
+15 V
-28 AISSWAQY
+28 WAQY
-36 TTARLAGIVTDPS
+36 TTARLSGIVSDPS
-49 GAVVSGATIAVQDVG
+49 GAVVAAATITVQEVG
-64 TGYVQTTTSTVAGQY
+64 TGYTQSTNSTSGGQY
-79 LFPSLPVGNYQITVS
+79 LFPSLPVGTYQITVS
-94 MPGYTSY
+94 MAGYTSY

-108 SLGQAATQ
+108 SLGQAAAQ
-116 NVQLQVGLVSQQVVV
+116 DVQLRVGRVEQQVVV
-131 NANASL
+131 NANSSL

-154 SELPLN
+154 SQLPLN
-160 GRDVQELVFLA
+160 GRDVQQLVFLA

-259 KSGTDRIH
+259 KSGTDQIH
-267 GDIFEFFQNSALD
+267 GDVFEFLQNSALD
-280 ASNYFSGG
+280 ASDYFSQGH
-288 LVNPLKQN
+288 VNPLKQN

-305 IIKNRLFYFGS
+305 IVKNRLFYFGS

-325 QNGQIASVPNAAERT
+325 NNGQIATVPNATERT
-340 GDFSDLCTNFG
+340 GDFSDVLPG
-351 GTFVA
+351 
-356 GICTGGNG
+356 
-364 TTQLANPLTGAPYLN
+364 TQLINPTSGSNYTN
-379 NQVTVSPIATYF
+379 NQIPVSPVATYI
-391 LNHIPLPNGAN
+391 LDHIPLPNGPN
-402 DQLNFNGGPDIQTTD
+402 DQLTFNGGPDAQNTD

-438 MNYTD
+438 MGYTD
-443 PVFIPPSTNLLQL
+443 PVFIPPSTNLLEL

-461 HLVLKNISVVDIYT
+461 HLVLKNVSVVDIYT
-475 ISPTLLL
+475 ITPTFLL

-488 NSENGS
+488 NSENGT

-499 PFSAA
+499 PFSMA
-504 DAGVNIA
+504 DAGVNMA
-511 VPQNLGGGIGP
+511 VPQNRGGGDAA
-522 VLNVTIGGDI
+522 VLNVTVSGGGAFI
-532 FLPGTPYG
+532 LPGTPYG
-540 IWNRGDQSLR
+540 VWNRGDQSLR
-550 EIGTWMKGKHEV
+550 EIATWIKGKHEV

-583 VFDFQGLTGSPF
+583 VFDFENLTGNPL
-595 ADFETGLVSSFTQG
+595 ADFELGAVSSFTQG
-609 GGLYLNFT
+609 GGLYLNVT
-617 GYRESLFVQ
+617 GYRESLFAQ
-626 DSWKATPRLLL
+626 DSWKATPRMLL

-650 DSDGRVACFV
+650 DSEGRVACFV

-670 APLGMLF
+670 APVGMLF

-685 CPNSSIYN
+685 CPASSIYN
-693 NAKNFGPRVG
+693 NPRNFGPRLG

-743 IVNLSDVSLADPFG
+743 IINVGSSPGSPLVTLADPYG
-757 SGGVTNP
+757 SSGTTNL
-764 FPGQFGPVNPNASTA
+764 FPGQFGPTNPSPSDAI
-779 VFPNGGISFNQIFD
+779 FPTSGISFSQIFD

-798 PMVLAYNLTAERGFK
+798 PMVLSWNLTAEHGFK
-813 KDWMLRVAYVGNNG
+813 QDWMLRVAYVGNSG

-843 NPAIYIPGNNPA
+843 NPSHWDPVTQQEVPVYPA
-855 TGQPNSTLANESSR
+855 
-869 LLYPNYGSIGSINS
+869 YGSIASINS

-888 YNAAQITLQKRMTHG
+888 YNAAQITLTKRMTHG
-903 FSFLTNFTWARELDD
+903 FSFLTNFTWAKELDD
-918 FAPAGGS
+918 FAPIGGS
-925 PYLTNSCYCG
+925 PYLTNSCSCG
-935 RYFDYGPSDDDL
+935 RDFDYGPSDDDL
-947 NKTFKINGEYEVPH
+947 SKTFKINGEYMVPRIS
-961 LGVPKLIGQVVN
+961 LPKAVDKIVN
-973 GWGLSGTLSWQT
+973 GWELSGTVSWQT
-985 GFPFSIFSGVDNSLS
+985 GFPFTIFSGADNSLS

-1012 NVQQAVLGSGRSHAA
+1012 SVQQAVLGSGRSHAA

-1032 FNTNAF
+1032 FNTSAF
-1038 VPNAMGTFGDTGKNI
+1038 VPNALQTFGDTGKNI

-1071 INERLSLEFR
+1071 ITERLSMEFR

-1097 GNLADIGTTYG
+1097 GNLADIGATYG
-1108 EITGMAGSSSANT
+1108 EITGLAGSSSSNT

-1128 AIQFALK
+1128 IIQFAVK
-1135 FLF
+1135 FSF

>member
-1 MKKEIAH
+1 VVAG
-8 ALSPHSI
+8 A
-15 SRFVSVFILLLTS
+15 
-28 AISSWAQY
+28 AI
-36 TTARLAGIVTDPS
+36 T
-49 GAVVSGATIAVQDVG
+49 VQDVG
-64 TGYVQTTTSTVAGQY
+64 TGYSQTANSTSAGQY
-79 LFPSLPVGNYQITVS
+79 LFPSLPVGTYQITVS
-94 MPGYTSY
+94 MAGYNRY

-108 SLGQAATQ
+108 SVNQAASQ
-116 NVQLQVGLVSQQVVV
+116 DVQLQVGMVEQQVVV
-131 NANASL
+131 NANSSL

-142 ATVGQLIDQREI
+142 ATVGQLIDEKEI
-154 SELPLN
+154 EELPLN
-160 GRDVQELVFLA
+160 GRYVQELVFLA

-225 PFPNPDAIQEFNLIT
+225 PFPNPDALQEFNLIT

-259 KSGTDRIH
+259 KSGTDEIH
-267 GDIFEFFQNSALD
+267 GDVFEFLENNALD

-288 LVNPLKQN
+288 VVNPLKQN
-296 QFGGSVGGP
+296 QFGGSIGGP

-325 QNGQIASVPNAAERT
+325 QNGQIASVPDAAERT
-340 GDFSDLCTNFG
+340 GDFSDLLPG
-351 GTFVA
+351 
-356 GICTGGNG
+356 
-364 TTQLANPLTGAPYLN
+364 TQLINPNTGANYNN
-379 NQVTVSPIATYF
+379 NQIPVSPVATYI
-391 LNHIPLPNGAN
+391 LNHIPLPNGPN
-402 DQLNFNGGPDIQTTD
+402 DQLIFNGGPDAQNTD

-423 DFNIGKHHLSGHYFQ
+423 DFNFGKHHLSGHYFQ

-443 PVFIPPSTNLLQL
+443 PVFIPPSTNLLEL

-461 HLVLKNISVVDIYT
+461 HLVLKNISIVDIYT
-475 ISPTLLL
+475 ISHTFLL

-488 NSENGS
+488 NSENG
-494 TLSSA
+494 TTFSSA
-499 PFSAA
+499 PFSMA
-504 DAGVNIA
+504 DAGSNIA
-511 VPQNLGGGIGP
+511 VPPNLGGGNSA
-522 VLNVTIGGDI
+522 VLNLTVGGDI

-540 IWNRGDQSLR
+540 LWNRGDQSLR
-550 EIGTWMKGKHEV
+550 EIATWMKGKHEV

-583 VFDFQGLTGSPF
+583 VFDFEDLTGSPL
-595 ADFETGLVSSFTQG
+595 ADFETGIVSSFTQG

-626 DSWKATPRLLL
+626 DNWKATSRLLL
-637 TAGLRWDPFFPYT
+637 SAGLRWDPFFPYT

-660 PGAQSQRFPT
+660 PGAQSQRFPN
-670 APLGMLF
+670 APVGMLF

-685 CPNSSIYN
+685 CPDSSIYN
-693 NAKNFGPRVG
+693 NPKNFGPRLG

-743 IVNLSDVSLADPFG
+743 IVNFGDVAVADPYG
-757 SGGVTNP
+757 SAGVASP
-764 FPGQFGPVNPNASTA
+764 FPGQFGPVNPTPSTA
-779 VFPNGGISFNQIFD
+779 IFPSSGISFSQIFD

-798 PMVLAYNLTAERGFK
+798 PMVLSWNLTAERGFK
-813 KDWMLRVAYVGNNG
+813 QDWMLRVAYVGNSG

-843 NPAIYIPGNNPA
+843 NPAIYVPGVNSA
-855 TGQPNSTLANESSR
+855 GLPNSTEANESSR
-869 LLYPNYGSIGSINS
+869 LVYPNYGSIGSINS

-888 YNAAQITLQKRMTHG
+888 YNAAQITLTKRMTHG

-947 NKTFKINGEYEVPH
+947 NKTFKINGEYLVPR
-961 LGVPKLIGQVVN
+961 VSMPKALDKIVN
-973 GWGLSGTLSWQT
+973 GWELSGTASWQT
-985 GFPFSIFSGVDNSLS
+985 GFPFTIFSGADNSLS
-1000 GMLGDRADLAVA
+1000 GMLGDRADLAVSS
-1012 NVQQAVLGSGRSHAA
+1012 VQQAVLGGGRSHSA

-1038 VPNAMGTFGDTGKNI
+1038 QPNAIGTFGDTGKNI

-1071 INERLSLEFR
+1071 LTERLSMEFR

-1097 GNLADIGTTYG
+1097 GNLADLGTTFG
-1108 EITGMAGSSSANT
+1108 EITGMAGASSSNT

-1128 AIQFALK
+1128 IIQFAVK
-1135 FLF
+1135 FSF

>member
-1 MKKEIAH
+1 MTRKFSNRLTERWFIRFCLGFFLVLA
-8 ALSPHSI
+8 SI
-15 SRFVSVFILLLTS
+15 MPV
-28 AISSWAQY
+28 WGQY
-36 TTARLAGIVTDPS
+36 TTARLSGVVTDPS
-49 GAVVSGATIAVQDVG
+49 EAVVVGASVTIRDPG
-64 TGYVQTTTSTVAGQY
+64 TGYTQTTTSTSAGQY
-79 LFPSLPVGNYQITVS
+79 LFPSLPVGTYQITVS
-94 MPGYTSY
+94 MAGYTSY

-108 SLGQAATQ
+108 SVNQAASQ
-116 NVQLQVGLVSQQVVV
+116 DIQLHVGAVSQQVVV
-131 NANASL
+131 TENSSL

-142 ATVGQLIDQREI
+142 PTVGQLIDQREI
-154 SELPLN
+154 NQLPLN
-160 GRDVQELVFLA
+160 GRDVQQLVFLA

-185 CEGGVFPSEQYAKVN
+185 CEGGVFPTEQYAKVN

-225 PFPNPDAIQEFNLIT
+225 PFPNPDALQEFNLIT

-259 KSGTDRIH
+259 KSGTDQIH
-267 GDIFEFFQNSALD
+267 GDVFEFLRNSALD
-280 ASNYFSGG
+280 ASDYFSGG

-296 QFGGSVGGP
+296 QFGASIGGP

-316 YQGTRFRTA
+316 YQGTRLHTA
-325 QNGQIASVPNAAERT
+325 QNGQIASVPNASERT
-340 GDFSDLCTNFG
+340 GDFSDLLPG
-351 GTFVA
+351 
-356 GICTGGNG
+356 
-364 TTQLANPLTGAPYLN
+364 TQLINPATGANYNN
-379 NQVTVSPIATYF
+379 NQIPVSPVSTYI
-391 LNHIPLPNGAN
+391 LNHIPLPNGSN
-402 DQLNFNGGPDIQTTD
+402 DQLNFNGGPDIQNTD

-423 DFNIGKHHLSGHYFQ
+423 DFNFGKHHLSGHYFQ
-438 MNYTD
+438 MNYTY
-443 PVFIPPSTNLLQL
+443 PVFIPPPTNLLEL

-475 ISPTLLL
+475 ISPTFLL

-488 NSENGS
+488 NSENGT

-499 PFSAA
+499 PFSMA
-504 DAGVNIA
+504 DAGVNMA
-511 VPQNLGGGIGP
+511 VPENRGGGNSA
-522 VLNVTIGGDI
+522 VLNLTVGGD
-532 FLPGTPYG
+532 FLLQGVPYG
-540 IWNRGDQSLR
+540 VWNRGDQSLR
-550 EIGTWMKGKHEV
+550 EIATWIKGRHEV

-583 VFDFQGLTGSPF
+583 VFDFESLTGSPF
-595 ADFETGLVSSFTQG
+595 ADFELGAVTSFTQG
-609 GGLYLNFT
+609 GGLYLNVT

-626 DSWKATPRLLL
+626 DNWKATPRLLL

-650 DSDGRVACFV
+650 DSEGRVACFV

-670 APLGMLF
+670 APVGMLF

-693 NAKNFGPRVG
+693 NPKNFGPRLG
-703 FAYRITEDG
+703 FAYRITKDG

-743 IVNLSDVSLADPFG
+743 IINLGSSPGSPLVTLVDPYG
-757 SGGVTNP
+757 SSGTTNV
-764 FPGQFGPVNPNASTA
+764 FPAQFGPINPTASSA
-779 VFPNGGISFNQIFD
+779 IFPSSGISFSQIFD

-798 PMVLAYNLTAERGFK
+798 PMVLSYNLTLERGFK
-813 KDWMLRVAYVGNNG
+813 QDFMLRVAYVGNEG
-827 HHLSGTGDQE
+827 RHLSGTGDQE

-843 NPAIYIPGNNPA
+843 NPSHWDPA
-855 TGQPNSTLANESSR
+855 LQQEVPV
-869 LLYPNYGSIGSINS
+869 YPAYGSIASINS
-883 GVDSN
+883 GVNSN
-888 YNAAQITLQKRMTHG
+888 YNAAQITLEKRMTHG
-903 FSFLTNFTWARELDD
+903 FSFLTNFTWAKELDD

-925 PYLTNSCYCG
+925 PYLTNTCSCG

-947 NKTFKINGEYEVPH
+947 SKTFKINGEYMVPRVN
-961 LGVPKLIGQVVN
+961 LPKLVDKVVN
-973 GWGLSGTLSWQT
+973 GWGLSGTMSWQT
-985 GFPFSIFSGVDNSLS
+985 GFPFSIFSGTDNSLS

-1012 NVQQAVLGSGRSHAA
+1012 SVQQAVLGSGRSHAA

-1032 FNTNAF
+1032 FNTSAF
-1038 VPNAMGTFGDTGKNI
+1038 VPNAIGTFGDTGKNV

-1071 INERLSLEFR
+1071 LTERLSMEFR
-1081 AEFFNAFNN
+1081 AEFFNVFNN

-1097 GNLADIGTTYG
+1097 GNLADLGTTYG
-1108 EITGMAGSSSANT
+1108 QITGLAGASSSNT

-1128 AIQFALK
+1128 IIQFAMK
-1135 FLF
+1135 FAF

>member
-1 MKKEIAH
+1 MKKACRNLML
-8 ALSPHSI
+8 AYSPMC
-15 SRFVSVFILLLTS
+15 FLGLLLVFGLTMPV
-28 AISSWAQY
+28 WAQF
-36 TTARLAGIVTDPS
+36 TTARFSGVVSDPS
-49 GAVVSGATIAVQDVG
+49 GAVVAGATVTIHDLG
-64 TGYVQTTTSTVAGQY
+64 TGYTQTTKTGTAGQY
-79 LFPSLPVGNYQITVS
+79 LFPSLPVGTYEITVS
-94 MPGYTSY
+94 MAGYTQY
-101 VQKGIVL
+101 VQKGIAL
-108 SLGQAATQ
+108 SVDQAAAQ
-116 NVQLQVGLVSQQVVV
+116 NVQLQVGLVAQQVVV
-131 NANASL
+131 IANSSL

-142 ATVGQLIDQREI
+142 ATVGQLIDQKEI

-171 PGTTNVTANYCAAN
+171 AGTTNVTANYCAAN
-185 CEGGVFPSEQYAKVN
+185 CEGGVFPTEQYAKVN

-217 DTYINANV
+217 DTYINTNV
-225 PFPNPDAIQEFNLIT
+225 PFPNPDAIQEFNLVT
-240 GNMSAS
+240 GNMSANY
-246 FGNAIGGVVNVVT
+246 GNAIGGVVNVVT
-259 KSGTDRIH
+259 KSGTDEIH
-267 GDIFEFFQNSALD
+267 GDVFEFLQNSALN

-305 IIKNRLFYFGS
+305 LIKNRLFYFGS

-325 QNGQIASVPNAAERT
+325 QNGQIATVPDASERT
-340 GDFSDLCTNFG
+340 GDFSDLLPG
-351 GTFVA
+351 
-356 GICTGGNG
+356 
-364 TTQLANPLTGAPYLN
+364 TQLINPTTGRNYAN
-379 NQVTVSPIATYF
+379 NQIPVSPVATYI
-391 LNHIPLPNGAN
+391 LNQIPLPNGPG
-402 DQLNFNGGPDIQTTD
+402 DQLNFNGGPDAQNTD

-423 DFNIGKHHLSGHYFQ
+423 DFNFGKHHLSGHYFQ

-443 PVFIPPSTNLLQL
+443 PVFTPPPTNLLEL

-461 HLVLKNISVVDIYT
+461 HLVLKNISVVDIFT
-475 ISPTLLL
+475 ISPTFLL

-488 NSENGS
+488 NSENGT

-499 PFSAA
+499 PFSMA
-504 DAGVNIA
+504 DAGVNMA
-511 VPQNLGGGIGP
+511 VPQNRGGGDAA
-522 VLNVTIGGDI
+522 VLNVTVSGGGA
-532 FLPGTPYG
+532 FTLPGTPYG
-540 IWNRGDQSLR
+540 VWNRGDQSLR
-550 EIGTWMKGKHEV
+550 EIATWMKGKHEV

-583 VFDFQGLTGSPF
+583 VFDFENLTGNPL
-595 ADFETGLVSSFTQG
+595 ADFELGAVSSFTQG
-609 GGLYLNFT
+609 GGLYLNVT

-626 DSWKATPRLLL
+626 DNWKATSRLLL
-637 TAGLRWDPFFPYT
+637 SAGLRWDPFFPYT
-650 DSDGRVACFV
+650 DSEGRVGCFV

-670 APLGMLF
+670 APVGLLF

-685 CPNSSIYN
+685 CPASSIYN
-693 NAKNFGPRVG
+693 NPKNFGPRLG
-703 FAYRITEDG
+703 FAYRITKDG

-743 IVNLSDVSLADPFG
+743 IINVGSSPGSPLVTLADPYGSSGTTNLFPGEFG
-757 SGGVTNP
+757 PTNP
-764 FPGQFGPVNPNASTA
+764 SPSNAI
-779 VFPNGGISFNQIFD
+779 FPNGGISFSQIFD

-798 PMVLAYNLTAERGFK
+798 PMVLSWNLTAERGFK
-813 KDWMLRVAYVGNNG
+813 QDWMLRVAYVGNSG

-843 NPAIYIPGNNPA
+843 NPSHWDPA
-855 TGQPNSTLANESSR
+855 LQQEVA
-869 LLYPNYGSIGSINS
+869 LYPTYGSIASINS

-888 YNAAQITLQKRMTHG
+888 YNAAQITLEKRMTHG
-903 FSFLTNFTWARELDD
+903 FSFLTNFTWAKELDD

-925 PYLTNSCYCG
+925 PYLTNSCSCG

-947 NKTFKINGEYEVPH
+947 AKTFKINGEYLVPH
-961 LGVPKLIGQVVN
+961 VGLPKAVDKIVN
-973 GWGLSGTLSWQT
+973 GWEFSATVGWQT
-985 GFPFSIFSGVDNSLS
+985 GFPFSIFSGADNSLS
-1000 GMLGDRADLAVA
+1000 GMLGDRADLAVPS
-1012 NVQQAVLGSGRSHAA
+1012 VQQAILGGGRSHAA

-1032 FNTNAF
+1032 FNTSAF
-1038 VPNAMGTFGDTGKNI
+1038 VPNAIGTFGDTGKNI

-1058 FFDAD
+1058 YFDAD
-1063 LAAVKNAK
+1063 LAAIKNVK

-1097 GNLADIGTTYG
+1097 GNLADIGATYG
-1108 EITGMAGSSSANT
+1108 EITGMAGASSSNT

-1128 AIQFALK
+1128 IIQFAVK
-1135 FLF
+1135 MAF